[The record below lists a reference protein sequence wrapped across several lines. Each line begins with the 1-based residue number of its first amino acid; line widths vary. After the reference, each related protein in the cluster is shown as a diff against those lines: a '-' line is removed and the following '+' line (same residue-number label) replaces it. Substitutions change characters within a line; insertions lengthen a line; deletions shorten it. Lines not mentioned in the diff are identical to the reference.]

1 MDWLVVAVY
10 AGWGLVSGALVPEGI
25 RLLPEPEDA
34 PAAPPEATPEPGP
47 EAATEGSSPEEVVPD
62 PQSRQKTEHV
72 PGGRPKEL
80 YRDIARMRGMRVGS
94 ALAAALLSG
103 VIGVE
108 LGFSWAGLLW
118 AVLVPIGVALSVIDW
133 HTMLLPTWIIGH
145 AYAVVL
151 LVLSAATFFEQDFG
165 AFIRA
170 ALGWLIAGVTYFVLW
185 LIYPRGMGYGDV
197 RLSGVLGL
205 GLGFLG
211 WGPLLTG
218 IYSGFLLGGIIGA
231 LLSAL
236 RLFDRKSYPFGPF
249 MLVGALVGVFFGADV
264 AAWYWR

>member
-1 MDWLVVAVY
+1 MDWVALAVF

-25 RLLPEPEDA
+25 RLLPEPA
-34 PAAPPEATPEPGP
+34 PDGQEA
-47 EAATEGSSPEEVVPD
+47 EGSDEAEGAPETREP
-62 PQSRQKTEHV
+62 R
-72 PGGRPKEL
+72 RAKEL
-80 YRDIARMRGMRVGS
+80 YRDLARVRGLRVGS
-94 ALAAALLSG
+94 ALATAAVSGLLG
-103 VIGVE
+103 AE

-118 AVLVPIGVALSVIDW
+118 ALLAPLGVALSVIDW
-133 HTMLLPTWIIGH
+133 RTMLLPTWIIGH
-145 AYAVVL
+145 AYAIVL
-151 LVLSAATFFEQDFG
+151 LVIAAATGVEADLG
-165 AFIRA
+165 PLIRA
-170 ALGWLIAGVTYFVLW
+170 ALGWLIAGATYFVLW

-211 WGPLLTG
+211 WGQLFTG
-218 IYSGFLLGGIIGA
+218 VYSGFLLGGVLGA

-249 MLVGALVGVFFGADV
+249 MLVGALVGVLYGADV